1 MLLYYAIHISVL
13 IVRVPVRHGFQG
25 SWLRHLFPCCAM
37 TTSIQR
43 AAQGEDESSEFVA
56 SERVNRMDGTVTL
69 LYEILDSVDE
79 VFHVSNSL
87 LVVDEPACD

>member
-1 MLLYYAIHISVL
+1 
-13 IVRVPVRHGFQG
+13 
-25 SWLRHLFPCCAM
+25 M